1 MRTPAKPTISPDL
14 VWAGRVPRLA
24 AAALCTGALALSS
37 CSGDEALGP
46 VIPPPA
52 DLVFMVQP
60 TATMA
65 GAIIAP
71 ALEVAIHDAEGNL
84 VTTATDLVTMAI
96 TGGPDGSALFG
107 TLEVAAVDGIATLRG
122 LSIDQPGTGYTLTAS
137 AAGLTAATTHP
148 FRVYVVGMSAAEQD
162 ESGTFPKSGL
172 FEVFASV
179 ETADGGSADDP
190 AIWIHPTDPSLSL
203 IIGADKSSSGGLHV
217 YSLDGTQLQ
226 FVSGGRHNNVDVR
239 YGFMLGGESVDL
251 VSVSERDADNIDIYK
266 VDPVQRTLIKVGS
279 INTGI
284 NVYGYAMYH
293 NRLTGKFYGFVSS
306 SGGDI
311 EQWELL
317 DQGTSVGGQKVREF
331 DAGTKVEGMVADDEL
346 GFLYIGEENVA
357 IWKYGA
363 EPGDGTARTKVD
375 ETGSPSQLTDDIEG
389 LTIYYGGEGKGY
401 LIASSEGND
410 RFVVYRREGDND
422 YMATFEIGAGAV
434 DAVTGTD
441 GIDVTNMALG
451 SGYPL
456 GVFVAQ
462 DGGNY
467 KLVPWDAIANAI
479 GLAIDTDGYDVRG
492 GGSTAPV
499 ASVDVSPA
507 TATIAPGATIQLTA
521 QLTDTDNNT
530 LIGRVVTWSSDAVEF
545 ATVSPNGL
553 VTAVAEGGATITATS
568 EGIPGTSVITVLFV
582 PVASV
587 DVSPASGT
595 IAVGAS
601 IQLTAQPKDEVG
613 NPLAGR
619 VVTWSSSNTGVAT
632 VAADGLVTGVGEG
645 TATITATSETKS
657 GDAAIEVYAPPPGST
672 PPNFKVAFIGDQDD
686 GSGAMNVLRL
696 IRDEGTD
703 MVIHLGDFDYSSD
716 PDGWDNLITSVLGFD
731 YPYFATIGNHDTGEW
746 STYQQK
752 LEERLARVDGAT
764 CTGDLGV
771 KSACTY
777 QGLFFILS
785 GAGTR
790 GSGHESYIRQ
800 ELSQDNSDWRIC
812 SWHKVQREMQVGGKS
827 SSVGWGPYR
836 ACREEGAIIATA
848 HEHSYSRT
856 KTLVSMEQ
864 QIVDPD
870 WPDPNDVYVGPGAT
884 FAFVSGLGGK
894 SIRDQERCKPTTYP
908 YGCKGEWANIYTS
921 DQNAKFGALFIEFHV
936 DGDPGKARGYFKNVN
951 GQIID
956 EFTITGTG
964 VSSNSAPTVGG
975 VLDQTTDEGAT
986 TTLAAT
992 FSDAD
997 TEDTHTASI
1006 DWGDGT
1012 PPEAG
1017 TVSKLV
1023 VPWTVSATHAYA
1035 DDGDYTVTVSVS
1047 DGRGGVGQGSYT
1059 VTVSNVAPTAVA
1071 GGPYSGDEGSP
1082 ISFSGS
1088 ATDPGADALTFEWD
1102 FDYDGSTFDDVEG
1115 GGPTPQHTYL
1125 QDGEFTVGL
1134 RVSDGD
1140 GGVSTVV
1147 TAAVK
1152 VNDVDPVADFS
1163 FSPSAP
1169 TVDEPVSFT
1178 DASISYDGIT
1188 WEWDF
1193 DTSTDSDG
1201 DGAADNDVNSTDQN
1215 PTHIYDVA
1223 DTYTVRLT
1231 VSETDGGV
1239 STVEKQVEVVE
1250 QLVAPT
1256 VDGGLDQ
1263 TTDEGATTTLAAT
1276 FSDADTE
1283 DTHTASID
1291 WGDGTPPEAG
1301 TVSKLVVP
1309 WTVSATH
1316 AYADDG
1322 DYTVTVS
1329 VSDGRGG
1336 VGQGSYTVTVSNVAP
1351 TAVAGGPYSGDE
1363 GSPISFSGSATD
1375 PGADVLTFE
1384 WDFDYDGVTFIA
1396 NGGGA
1401 SPQHTY
1407 LQDGD
1412 FTVALRVSD
1421 DDGGVSGVAT
1431 APVTIKDTDPMADFS
1446 FSPAAPTIGD
1456 PVSFTDAS
1464 TSYDGITS
1472 WEWNFDI
1479 FDISSGLDLLSIEQ
1493 NPSHTYDVAG
1503 IYTVRLTV
1511 READGDVSTVDK
1523 QVEVG
1528 EQLVTSTVLY
1538 FSLSKSTTVGGLSVA
1553 NEDIIAFDGTGFS
1566 KYFDGS
1572 DVGVGGH
1579 RIDGFV
1585 IISSNEIIM
1594 SFSSSGSVPG
1604 ISGTVDDSDIVKF
1617 TATSL
1622 GTNTAGSFEL
1632 YFDGSDVGLTRSGE
1646 DIDAIELLPDGR
1658 LLISTRGSFS
1668 VPGLSGK
1675 DEDISVFTPTSLG
1688 PTTAGTWARYF
1699 DGSDVSLGSSSDED
1713 IYALAVDATGKI
1725 YLSTKGNFSVSGL
1738 SGHDEDVFVFT
1749 PSSLGSSTAGTFD
1762 STLFFDGSAYG
1773 LSSNDIYG
1781 IDLR

>member
-1 MRTPAKPTISPDL
+1 
-14 VWAGRVPRLA
+14 
-24 AAALCTGALALSS
+24 
-37 CSGDEALGP
+37 
-46 VIPPPA
+46 
-52 DLVFMVQP
+52 
-60 TATMA
+60 
-65 GAIIAP
+65 
-71 ALEVAIHDAEGNL
+71 
-84 VTTATDLVTMAI
+84 
-96 TGGPDGSALFG
+96 
-107 TLEVAAVDGIATLRG
+107 
-122 LSIDQPGTGYTLTAS
+122 
-137 AAGLTAATTHP
+137 
-148 FRVYVVGMSAAEQD
+148 
-162 ESGTFPKSGL
+162 TF
-172 FEVFASV
+172 
-179 ETADGGSADDP
+179 
-190 AIWIHPTDPSLSL
+190 
-203 IIGADKSSSGGLHV
+203 
-217 YSLDGTQLQ
+217 
-226 FVSGGRHNNVDVR
+226 
-239 YGFMLGGESVDL
+239 
-251 VSVSERDADNIDIYK
+251 
-266 VDPVQRTLIKVGS
+266 
-279 INTGI
+279 
-284 NVYGYAMYH
+284 
-293 NRLTGKFYGFVSS
+293 
-306 SGGDI
+306 
-311 EQWELL
+311 
-317 DQGTSVGGQKVREF
+317 
-331 DAGTKVEGMVADDEL
+331 
-346 GFLYIGEENVA
+346 
-357 IWKYGA
+357 
-363 EPGDGTARTKVD
+363 
-375 ETGSPSQLTDDIEG
+375 
-389 LTIYYGGEGKGY
+389 
-401 LIASSEGND
+401 
-410 RFVVYRREGDND
+410 
-422 YMATFEIGAGAV
+422 
-434 DAVTGTD
+434 
-441 GIDVTNMALG
+441 
-451 SGYPL
+451 
-456 GVFVAQ
+456 
-462 DGGNY
+462 
-467 KLVPWDAIANAI
+467 
-479 GLAIDTDGYDVRG
+479 
-492 GGSTAPV
+492 
-499 ASVDVSPA
+499 
-507 TATIAPGATIQLTA
+507 
-521 QLTDTDNNT
+521 
-530 LIGRVVTWSSDAVEF
+530 
-545 ATVSPNGL
+545 
-553 VTAVAEGGATITATS
+553 
-568 EGIPGTSVITVLFV
+568 VITVLFV

-1012 PPEAG
+1012 PAEAG

-1102 FDYDGSTFDDVEG
+1102 FDYDG
-1115 GGPTPQHTYL
+1115 
-1125 QDGEFTVGL
+1125 
-1134 RVSDGD
+1134 
-1140 GGVSTVV
+1140 
-1147 TAAVK
+1147 
-1152 VNDVDPVADFS
+1152 
-1163 FSPSAP
+1163 
-1169 TVDEPVSFT
+1169 
-1178 DASISYDGIT
+1178 
-1188 WEWDF
+1188 
-1193 DTSTDSDG
+1193 
-1201 DGAADNDVNSTDQN
+1201 
-1215 PTHIYDVA
+1215 
-1223 DTYTVRLT
+1223 
-1231 VSETDGGV
+1231 
-1239 STVEKQVEVVE
+1239 
-1250 QLVAPT
+1250 
-1256 VDGGLDQ
+1256 
-1263 TTDEGATTTLAAT
+1263 
-1276 FSDADTE
+1276 
-1283 DTHTASID
+1283 
-1291 WGDGTPPEAG
+1291 
-1301 TVSKLVVP
+1301 
-1309 WTVSATH
+1309 
-1316 AYADDG
+1316 
-1322 DYTVTVS
+1322 
-1329 VSDGRGG
+1329 
-1336 VGQGSYTVTVSNVAP
+1336 
-1351 TAVAGGPYSGDE
+1351 
-1363 GSPISFSGSATD
+1363 
-1375 PGADVLTFE
+1375 
-1384 WDFDYDGVTFIA
+1384 VTFIA

-1407 LQDGD
+1407 LQDGE